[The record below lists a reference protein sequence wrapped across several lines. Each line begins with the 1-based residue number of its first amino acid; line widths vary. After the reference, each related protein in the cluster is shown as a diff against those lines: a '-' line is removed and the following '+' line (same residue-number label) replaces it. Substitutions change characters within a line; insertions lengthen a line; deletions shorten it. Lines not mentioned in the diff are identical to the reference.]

1 MLTLRS
7 AGPSCVASRP
17 PMKIRPSEG
26 ASSPAIMRSGVVFPH
41 PLGPSSVVNVPGWI
55 EKLTSRTAVGALGPS
70 L

>member
-1 MLTLRS
+1 
-7 AGPSCVASRP
+7 
-17 PMKIRPSEG
+17 MKIRPSEG